1 MVESRCLP
9 PIGQD
14 RARGSPLVAPRG
26 TLVHHQHERLEHAHV
41 LLSLGHQVGG
51 GPLQSC
57 KPGYEYFVV
66 SAFFALTKRSLRQ
79 FRAERLHRLLV
90 PALTLALTSGPAL
103 SLDWV
108 SRLSPECRQ
117 HYSGNNTPRW
127 VMDIA
132 ANDPSVFT
140 ITEKAPTRTFS
151 WLKAPTTAFTY
162 KTLLGD

>member
-1 MVESRCLP
+1 M
-9 PIGQD
+9 
-14 RARGSPLVAPRG
+14 APRG
-26 TLVHHQHERLEHAHV
+26 ALVHHQHERLEHAHV
-41 LLSLGHQVGG
+41 LLPLGHQVVNHVKVF
-51 GPLQSC
+51 

-151 WLKAPTTAFTY
+151 WLKAPTSAF
-162 KTLLGD
+162 

>member
-1 MVESRCLP
+1 MIV
-9 PIGQD
+9 
-14 RARGSPLVAPRG
+14 
-26 TLVHHQHERLEHAHV
+26 
-41 LLSLGHQVGG
+41 
-51 GPLQSC
+51 
-57 KPGYEYFVV
+57 KYFVV

-132 ANDPSVFT
+132 ANDIHNHREGP
-140 ITEKAPTRTFS
+140 
-151 WLKAPTTAFTY
+151 Y
-162 KTLLGD
+162 